1 MAASGSLS
9 RSLDCKAS
17 DWIHKLLHFL
27 VIVVAAVQLFLFVLK
42 TVLNHRDI
50 CIIASWFWDNNESK
64 ICVSMSESAP
74 KTAYQ
79 SPSSLL
85 FNLMLW
91 DHLCLFALV
100 VIRPK
105 QTDYLTVQ

>member
-9 RSLDCKAS
+9 RLLDSKAS

-50 CIIASWFWDNNESK
+50 LIIAGWFWDNNESK
-64 ICVSMSESAP
+64 ICVLMSESAP

-91 DHLCLFALV
+91 DHLC
-100 VIRPK
+100 
-105 QTDYLTVQ
+105 